1 MYEFTDSA
9 RRVIELAKEFSLNHN
24 YAYIGTEQILYG
36 LIAEGQG
43 LGATILKKQDLTAE
57 YIEEEII
64 KIDGVMNTVVDE
76 DQIDFTPRAKRI
88 IANSQKE
95 ALRMGQN
102 YVGSEHILLA
112 LMREIDSVAVRIL
125 IDSDVDPQRIFT
137 ELLRILGEESP
148 ITKSYNDPAN
158 IESKATN
165 TPTLNQYGKDL
176 TELARQNKL
185 DPVIGRE
192 KEIERVIEILSRRT
206 KNNPVLI
213 GEPGVGKTAVV
224 EGLAQMIYENN
235 VPEILKNKRV
245 VSLDMASMIAGAK
258 YRGEF
263 EERLKKALQEVK
275 TSKNVI
281 LFIDEIHTIVGAG
294 SAEGAMDAANILKPL
309 LSRGEIQVIGA
320 TTLNE
325 YRKYIEKDSA
335 LERRFQSVIV
345 EEPSIE
351 DTIQILKGLKDK
363 YEAHHKVKITD
374 EAIKEATILSER
386 YITDRFLPDK
396 AIDLIDEACSKAK
409 IKSLTKPDSFKNLE
423 KELEKK
429 SKEKEE
435 AIISQ
440 NFEKAA
446 KIRDEEKE
454 LKDKIEKQNEK
465 WKNKESSKAISIGK
479 EDICLVV
486 SNWTKIPVTK
496 LTETETEK
504 LKNLDAELKK
514 RVIGQ
519 DEAIDVL
526 AKAIKRARVGLKD
539 ENRPIGSFMFLGP
552 TGVGKTEL
560 TKALA
565 ANMFGSESAMIRL
578 DMSEY
583 MEPHS
588 VSKLIGS
595 PPGYVGY
602 DEGGQLTE
610 QVRRKPYSIIL
621 FDEIE
626 KAHPDVFNMLLQI
639 LDDGRLTDSN
649 GRTVNFK
656 NTVIIMTS
664 NTGARNILENKT
676 IGFASKDD
684 SKNTYERNKEEV
696 MAELKRTFR
705 PEFVNRLDE
714 IIVFR
719 KLDKESVK
727 KIAKIMIDNS
737 VSKLKERNIKIDIDD
752 SVVEYISNV
761 GFDDSYG
768 ARPLRRAVQ
777 SKIEDKFAEELLDGN
792 IKDGDHIKLMA
803 KDDKVLMLSK

>member
-9 RRVIELAKEFSLNHN
+9 RRVIELARDFSFEHN
-24 YAYIGTEQILYG
+24 YSYIGTEHILYG
-36 LIAEGQG
+36 LIAEDEG
-43 LGATILKKQDLTAE
+43 LGATILKKQDLSAE
-57 YIEEEII
+57 YIEQEII
-64 KIDGVMNTVVDE
+64 KIDGLMHTVVDE
-76 DQIDFTPRAKRI
+76 EDIDFTPRAKRI

-95 ALRMGQN
+95 AIRMGQN

-125 IDSDVDPQRIFT
+125 IDSDVDPQKIFT

-148 ITKSYNDPAN
+148 ISKTYNDPAN
-158 IESKATN
+158 IDNKSSQN

-176 TELARQNKL
+176 SDFAKQGKL

-206 KNNPVLI
+206 KNNPCLI

-224 EGLAQMIYENN
+224 EGLAQMIFENN
-235 VPEILKNKRV
+235 VPEILKGKRV

-263 EERLKKALQEVK
+263 EERLKKALQEIK
-275 TSKNVI
+275 NAKNVI

-351 DTIQILKGLKDK
+351 DTIEILRGLKDK

-396 AIDLIDEACSKAK
+396 AIDLIDEACSKVK

-446 KIRDEEKE
+446 KIRDEQNE
-454 LKDKIEKQNEK
+454 LKEKIKKQNEK
-465 WKNKESSKAISIGK
+465 WERNENKKEISIVK
-479 EDICLVV
+479 EDICEVV
-486 SNWTKIPVTK
+486 SNWTKIPASK

-504 LKNLDAELKK
+504 LKNLD
-514 RVIGQ
+514 
-519 DEAIDVL
+519 
-526 AKAIKRARVGLKD
+526 KD
-539 ENRPIGSFMFLGP
+539 
-552 TGVGKTEL
+552 
-560 TKALA
+560 
-565 ANMFGSESAMIRL
+565 
-578 DMSEY
+578 
-583 MEPHS
+583 
-588 VSKLIGS
+588 
-595 PPGYVGY
+595 
-602 DEGGQLTE
+602 
-610 QVRRKPYSIIL
+610 
-621 FDEIE
+621 
-626 KAHPDVFNMLLQI
+626 
-639 LDDGRLTDSN
+639 
-649 GRTVNFK
+649 
-656 NTVIIMTS
+656 
-664 NTGARNILENKT
+664 
-676 IGFASKDD
+676 
-684 SKNTYERNKEEV
+684 
-696 MAELKRTFR
+696 
-705 PEFVNRLDE
+705 
-714 IIVFR
+714 
-719 KLDKESVK
+719 
-727 KIAKIMIDNS
+727 
-737 VSKLKERNIKIDIDD
+737 LKER
-752 SVVEYISNV
+752 SEERRV
-761 GFDDSYG
+761 GKECS
-768 ARPLRRAVQ
+768 
-777 SKIEDKFAEELLDGN
+777 
-792 IKDGDHIKLMA
+792 
-803 KDDKVLMLSK
+803 